1 MKAIPIKTVLVAAA
15 VAGVLFALAGAGSAS
30 ASHVVVE
37 IAAPNQATAGN
48 AVTVQ
53 ASLHTADEGVPLA
66 NTPVAFYT
74 DESFAGVSGEVEL
87 GTAVTDENGVAV
99 LTYEPR
105 SAGEHQIRVE
115 YLTPGETEP
124 ETATASVI
132 SVASASQLQQSTSGV
147 QVPGLNVWL
156 IIALVAVVWLILFS
170 VGIRVVAI
178 ARAGSDEIVSE
189 HVPASSEAERQAASA
204 ARVSATKA

>member
-1 MKAIPIKTVLVAAA
+1 MKAISIKAVLAA
-15 VAGVLFALAGAGSAS
+15 VAVAGALFALAGAGTAS

-37 IAAPNQATAGN
+37 VAGPNEATVGS

-53 ASLHTADEGVPLA
+53 ASLHSADDGLPLA

-74 DESFAGVSGEVEL
+74 EGSFAGVSGEVEL
-87 GTAVTDENGVAV
+87 GTAVTDQNGLAI
-99 LTYEPR
+99 LRYEPR

-115 YLTPGETEP
+115 YLTPGEATP

-132 SVASASQLQQSTSGV
+132 SVAGASQLYQSTSGI

-156 IIALVAVVWLILFS
+156 IIALVTVVWSILFS
-170 VGIRVVAI
+170 VGLRVVAI
-178 ARAGSDEIVSE
+178 ARAGGDETVSE
-189 HVPASSEAERQAASA
+189 QVPAPSEAERPATST

>member
-1 MKAIPIKTVLVAAA
+1 MRAILIKTVLVAVA
-15 VAGVLFALAGAGSAS
+15 VAGGLFALAGTAS
-30 ASHVVVE
+30 ASHVKVE
-37 IAAPNQATAGN
+37 IAAPNEATVGN

-53 ASLHTADEGVPLA
+53 ASLRSGDEGLPLA

-74 DESFAGVSGEVEL
+74 EASFAGVSGEVEL
-87 GTAVTDENGVAV
+87 GTAVTDENGVAI
-99 LTYEPR
+99 LRYEPR

-115 YLTPGETEP
+115 YLTPGEAEP

-132 SVASASQLQQSTSGV
+132 SVAGTSQLHRSTSGV

-156 IIALVAVVWLILFS
+156 IIALVTAVWSILFS

-178 ARAGSDEIVSE
+178 ARAGSDETTLE
-189 HVPASSEAERQAASA
+189 QVPAPTEAERLATST
-204 ARVSATKA
+204 ARVSTTKA